1 MIRVCT
7 SNIYHKLCVGRTIF
21 FNPKLR
27 FFGFFILFFYSCWLS
42 HGKKRSFGP
51 LLWIIVVSK
60 KNPACQDIFW
70 PENPNDEW
78 LKKTRVQYIIYSI
91 RCVTHISSWGGK
103 RDGKKS
109 SPSAQNLRVTAI
121 STRGIPKIFWKFYL
135 CIYFKIY
142 ICNVYIYMALARKF
156 KRTFLSQRLFFH
168 FSLPSPWKGI
178 DLKCP
183 RRVLWKDNLIKTQ
196 LKDFVELHK
205 WFFAKFW
212 L

>member
-1 MIRVCT
+1 V
-7 SNIYHKLCVGRTIF
+7 LAAQF
-21 FNPKLR
+21 FSTQNCDFLDFSFYFSIAVDYLMEKNALLDH
-27 FFGFFILFFYSCWLS
+27 FCGSLLFQ
-42 HGKKRSFGP
+42 
-51 LLWIIVVSK
+51 

>member
-60 KNPACQDIFW
+60 KSCVPRYILTRKSQWWMI
-70 PENPNDEW
+70 
-78 LKKTRVQYIIYSI
+78 KTKTRVQYIIYSI
-91 RCVTHISSWGGK
+91 RCVPYFFLGREEGW
-103 RDGKKS
+103 KKKL

-168 FSLPSPWKGI
+168 FSLPFPRKGI

>member
-1 MIRVCT
+1 V
-7 SNIYHKLCVGRTIF
+7 LAAQF
-21 FNPKLR
+21 FSTQNCDFLDFSFYFSIAVDYLMEKNALLDH
-27 FFGFFILFFYSCWLS
+27 FCGSLLFQ
-42 HGKKRSFGP
+42 
-51 LLWIIVVSK
+51 

-78 LKKTRVQYIIYSI
+78 LKKKQEYSI
-91 RCVTHISSWGGK
+91 SYILLDAWPIFLPGEGRGME
-103 RDGKKS
+103 KKL

-168 FSLPSPWKGI
+168 FSLPFPRKGI